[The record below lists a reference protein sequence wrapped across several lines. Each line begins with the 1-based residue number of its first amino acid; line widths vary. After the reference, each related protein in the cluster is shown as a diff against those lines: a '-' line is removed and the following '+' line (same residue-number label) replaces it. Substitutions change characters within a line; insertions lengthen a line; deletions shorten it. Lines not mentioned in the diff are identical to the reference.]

1 MFLYHRAMKRVLVGT
16 IILGLVLTICPGER
30 SALAYMIAAFFSTQ
44 LLLQLEPRSIV
55 EKVGVLMIV
64 SVVAWVAG
72 PRAARGESL
81 VLHLCGWLAGGAAL
95 SFYLHPRSE

>member
-1 MFLYHRAMKRVLVGT
+1 MKRVLVGT
-16 IILGLVLTICPGER
+16 IILGLVLTFFPGER
-30 SALAYMIAAFFSTQ
+30 SSLAYMIAAFLSTL
-44 LLLQLEPRSIV
+44 LLLQLGPRSIV

-64 SVVAWVAG
+64 SAIAWIAG

-81 VLHLCGWLAGGAAL
+81 ILHLCGWFVGGTAL

>member
-1 MFLYHRAMKRVLVGT
+1 MKRVLVGT

-30 SALAYMIAAFFSTQ
+30 SSLAYLIAAFFSTQ
-44 LLLQLEPRSIV
+44 LLLQIGPRSIV

-64 SVVAWVAG
+64 SVIAWIAG

-81 VLHLCGWLAGGAAL
+81 ILHLGGWLAGATAL
-95 SFYLHPRSE
+95 AFYLHPKSE